1 MEQIE
6 GGDLVV
12 NRGNES
18 KPKENEEPDPKRDL
32 NAVDNYD
39 AALKLSQVWQLARIP
54 EIGRIYSFLQANLE
68 DVIKRNP
75 QPPVADAS
83 TTQNPTTYSYVYLRI
98 QPFFSSCT
106 LQDEKTYQSLQ
117 FLLYLSDPS
126 HQLLHSTVTQGI
138 PGKWLDLWDTYP
150 WVEDLAVE
158 ALRVG
163 VEVLGQEYISG
174 RMGWTPTKEGSSEES
189 GSEEGSSEEEE

>member
-1 MEQIE
+1 
-6 GGDLVV
+6 
-12 NRGNES
+12 
-18 KPKENEEPDPKRDL
+18 
-32 NAVDNYD
+32 
-39 AALKLSQVWQLARIP
+39 
-54 EIGRIYSFLQANLE
+54 LE
-68 DVIKRNP
+68 DTIKRNP
-75 QPPVADAS
+75 QPPVAEAS
-83 TTQNPTTYSYVYLRI
+83 TAHNPTTYSYVYLRI
-98 QPFFSSCT
+98 QPFLSSYI
-106 LQDEKTYQSLQ
+106 LQAEKSQQSLQ

-174 RMGWTPTKEGSSEES
+174 RMGWTPDKEPSEES

>member
-1 MEQIE
+1 M
-6 GGDLVV
+6 
-12 NRGNES
+12 
-18 KPKENEEPDPKRDL
+18 
-32 NAVDNYD
+32 
-39 AALKLSQVWQLARIP
+39 
-54 EIGRIYSFLQANLE
+54 E

-75 QPPVADAS
+75 QPPAPEAS
-83 TTQNPTTYSYVYLRI
+83 TAQNPTTYSYVYLRI
-98 QPFFSSCT
+98 QPFFSSYT
-106 LQDEKTYQSLQ
+106 LQTGEPRQSLQ

-138 PGKWLDLWDTYP
+138 PGKWLDLWNTYP

-174 RMGWTPTKEGSSEES
+174 RMGWAPGKEESSEES
-189 GSEEGSSEEEE
+189 GSEEGSSEEEQ

>member
-1 MEQIE
+1 M
-6 GGDLVV
+6 
-12 NRGNES
+12 
-18 KPKENEEPDPKRDL
+18 
-32 NAVDNYD
+32 
-39 AALKLSQVWQLARIP
+39 
-54 EIGRIYSFLQANLE
+54 
-68 DVIKRNP
+68 KRNP
-75 QPPVADAS
+75 QPPVADVS
-83 TTQNPTTYSYVYLRI
+83 TTQNPTTFSYVYLRI
-98 QPFFSSCT
+98 QPFFSSYT
-106 LQDEKTYQSLQ
+106 LEAEKSYQSLQ

-174 RMGWTPTKEGSSEES
+174 RMGWTPDKEGSSEGS
-189 GSEEGSSEEEE
+189 GSEEEERSSEEEE